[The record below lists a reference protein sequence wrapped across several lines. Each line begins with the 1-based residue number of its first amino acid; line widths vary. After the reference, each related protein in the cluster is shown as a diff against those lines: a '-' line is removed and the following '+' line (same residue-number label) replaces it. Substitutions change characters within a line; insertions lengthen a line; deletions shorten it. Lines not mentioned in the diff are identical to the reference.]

1 MKSNQ
6 PLKSAKN
13 ANPVCPKCGSDARKI
28 FSPEGHPLVICSK
41 CNRIYLQV
49 ATKGKVEA

>member
-1 MKSNQ
+1 MKIK
-6 PLKSAKN
+6 LTIEKRKN